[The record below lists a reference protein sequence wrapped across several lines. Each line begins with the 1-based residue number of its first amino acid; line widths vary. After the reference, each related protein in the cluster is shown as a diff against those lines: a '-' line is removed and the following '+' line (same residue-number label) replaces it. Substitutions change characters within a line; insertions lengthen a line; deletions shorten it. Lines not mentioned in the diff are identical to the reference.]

1 MSIVARWIS
10 GCLLLIPLGALGA
23 VAGPAGS
30 SGPARDVS
38 QPATLETIVVTGS
51 YIRRTDT
58 ESPSPVDV
66 INAEDIL
73 KSGRTSIADVI
84 HSLSSDNSGTL
95 TSNFSGAMAGGAS
108 GVSLRGLTVDAT
120 LVLVDGHRMATYP
133 LADDGQR
140 PFVDIGS
147 LPLGIVDRVEV
158 LKDGASA
165 IYGSDAIA
173 GVVNVIT
180 KREFTGFEA
189 STNLGASY
197 QADGLEQRV
206 SATYGFGNLSNDGH
220 NAYFNVEYRHQAEI
234 KQEDRRSYLN
244 QLDLRPYGGN
254 DLRGGIVQQAPPN
267 NGGFTAVGQ
276 VAPLGIAAGATTLS
290 QLDQF
295 YLLPGCKPENL
306 NYSGGCTWDPNL
318 YKKIQP
324 RSAGLDVTGK
334 WTQRLGDRWTSSIA
348 ASFFRSESEQWRQPN
363 RYLDGTSIVP
373 FVWAGAN
380 GTLVDQTD
388 PTTTR
393 IVLPATH
400 PDNPFNPAS
409 PYFAGAQAF
418 YGAAFAN
425 YIGKSALL
433 NAALTDIP
441 VQKSRYQ
448 TDVIRLVE
456 DLNAKLGDWDAFLS
470 AGFVRA
476 ATRVTYAGFVRAS
489 ALDAALASNQYRV
502 GQNANLNPAS
512 LYQTLAPETHDT
524 ATSTLSFFS
533 ATTSRP
539 LVPLPGGDLA
549 LAVGA
554 DARFTRVDNPG
565 EPYATQGDILMDGS
579 FYAKGSQDV
588 YAAFA
593 ELSAPLVHQLELS
606 AAARVDHYNVAGTA
620 FTPKFGAK
628 WKIIPQ
634 LAVRGT
640 FARGFRA
647 PGISES
653 GKSSAASST
662 TAPLD
667 PLRCDQGS
675 LNPVLPNT
683 PADCG
688 QGFVAVLSQASPNL
702 KPEHSRSYTLGVIA
716 EPIRGVNLTADYFNI
731 RRTNEIVSS
740 PLDLSNAVRGVQQ
753 PGTSFPGPIIYYAT
767 PYINASESNTTGLDG
782 ELRATFP
789 LGTYGA
795 MTAKGDVTYLIE
807 SNHVI
812 RGAEYHFAGTVGPTA
827 LSGATGTPRTRG
839 TFTLEWNLKPLT
851 IGATLNYRSRM
862 HAVDP
867 SNGPACI
874 QLTDPN
880 PHCYVASFTYLDMY
894 GQFQLSP
901 NLGMTA
907 TVSNITNRLP
917 PLNTA
922 TYGGTNY
929 NPSLDQAG
937 AVGTFFEIAMNYHY

>member
-1 MSIVARWIS
+1 MNRLIASWVP
-10 GCLLLIPLGALGA
+10 GCLLMIPIAGAL
-23 VAGPAGS
+23 VAAAPAGAADAG
-30 SGPARDVS
+30 GPARGGPQSD
-38 QPATLETIVVTGS
+38 ATLETIVVTGS

-66 INAEDIL
+66 ITADDIL
-73 KSGRTSIADVI
+73 KRGMTNIADVI

-95 TSNFSGAMAGGAS
+95 TQNFSGAMAGGAS

-173 GVVNVIT
+173 GVVNIIT
-180 KREFTGFEA
+180 KKTFTGLDV
-189 STNLGASY
+189 STNLGSSY
-197 QADGLEQRV
+197 KGDGLEQRL

-220 NAYFNVEYRHQAEI
+220 NVYFNVEYRHQAEI
-234 KQEDRRSYLN
+234 KQENRRSYLN

-267 NGGFTAVGQ
+267 NGTYTAVGQ
-276 VAPLGIAAGATTLS
+276 VAPLGIAPGDTALS

-295 YLLPGCKPENL
+295 YLLPGCKPQNL

-324 RSAGLDVTGK
+324 RSEGLDVTAK
-334 WTQRLGDRWTSSIA
+334 WTQSLGDRWTSSLA

-363 RYLDGTSIVP
+363 QYLDGTSTVP

-388 PTTTR
+388 PATTQ
-393 IVLPATH
+393 IVLPANH

-409 PYFAGAQAF
+409 PYFAAAQAF
-418 YGAAFAN
+418 YGANFAN
-425 YIGKSALL
+425 YIGKPALFYG
-433 NAALTDIP
+433 ALTDIP
-441 VQKSRYQ
+441 VQITKYQ

-456 DLNAKLGDWDAFLS
+456 DLNAQLGEWDTSLS

-476 ATRVTYAGFVRAS
+476 ATRSTYTGFVRAS
-489 ALDAALASNQYRV
+489 ALNAALASDEYRV
-502 GQNANLNPAS
+502 GQNAYLNPPS

-524 ATSTLSFFS
+524 ATSTLGFFS
-533 ATTSRP
+533 ATASRP
-539 LVPLPGGDLA
+539 LAPLPGGDLA

-554 DARFTRVDNPG
+554 DARFTRIENPG
-565 EPYATQGDILMDGS
+565 EPYAPLGDILMDGS

-588 YAAFA
+588 YAAFT
-593 ELSAPLVHQLELS
+593 ELSAPITHQLELS
-606 AAARVDHYNVAGTA
+606 AAARVDHYNTAGTA
-620 FTPKFGAK
+620 FTPKFGLK

-634 LAVRGT
+634 LAFRGT

-647 PGISES
+647 PGIAES
-653 GKSSAASST
+653 GNSSAASST
-662 TAPLD
+662 TAPTD
-667 PLRCDQGS
+667 PARCPSTGKPS
-675 LNPVLPNT
+675 
-683 PADCG
+683 DCG
-688 QGFVAVLSQASPNL
+688 AGYVAVLSTANPNL
-702 KPEHSRSYTLGVIA
+702 KPEHSRSYTLGLIV
-716 EPIRGVNLTADYFNI
+716 EPIREINLTADYFNI
-731 RRTNEIVSS
+731 KRTNEIVGST
-740 PLDLSNAVRGVQQ
+740 LDPTVNAVRGAQQ
-753 PGTSFPGPIIYYAT
+753 PGTTYPGPIIYYAT
-767 PYINASESNTTGLDG
+767 PYINASESRTSGFDA
-782 ELRATFP
+782 ELHTIFP
-789 LGTYGA
+789 LGAYGA
-795 MTAKGDVTYLIE
+795 LTAKADATYLIE
-807 SNHVI
+807 STQI
-812 RGAEYHFAGTVGPTA
+812 IQGSEYHYAGTVGPTA

-839 TFTLEWNLKPLT
+839 SFTLDWTLKPVS
-851 IGATLNYRSRM
+851 IGATLNYRSHM
-862 HAVDP
+862 YGVDP

-894 GQFQLSP
+894 GQYEFSPQLR
-901 NLGMTA
+901 MTT
-907 TVSNITNRLP
+907 TVTNVTNRLP

-937 AVGTFFEIAMNYHY
+937 AVGTFFEVAVNYRY

>member
-1 MSIVARWIS
+1 MTRESTGLVTKWVP
-10 GCLLLIPLGALGA
+10 GCCLLIPIAA
-23 VAGPAGS
+23 TAATDTN
-30 SGPARDVS
+30 GPARDGS
-38 QPATLETIVVTGS
+38 QATTLDTIVVTGS

-58 ESPSPVDV
+58 ESPSPVDI
-66 INAEDIL
+66 INADDIV
-73 KSGRTSIADVI
+73 KRGMTSIADVI

-95 TSNFSGAMAGGAS
+95 TQNFSGAMAGGAS

-120 LVLVDGHRMATYP
+120 LVLVDGHRLATYP

-173 GVVNVIT
+173 GVVNIIT
-180 KREFTGFEA
+180 KKNFTGFEV
-189 STNLGASY
+189 STNLGSSY
-197 QADGLEQRV
+197 KGDGLEQRV
-206 SATYGFGNLSNDGH
+206 SATYGLGNLSNDGH
-220 NAYFNVEYRHQAEI
+220 NLYFNVEYRHQAEI
-234 KQEDRRSYLN
+234 KQEDRGSYLN

-267 NGGFTAVGQ
+267 NGTYTAVGQ
-276 VAPLGIAAGATTLS
+276 VAPLDRSAPNP

-295 YLLPGCKPENL
+295 YLLPGCAPQNL

-324 RSAGLDVTGK
+324 RSEGLDFTAK
-334 WTQRLGDRWTSSIA
+334 WTQQLGDRWQSSLA

-363 RYLDGTSIVP
+363 QYLDGTSTVP

-388 PTTTR
+388 PATTQ
-393 IVLPATH
+393 IVLPANH

-418 YGAAFAN
+418 YGAAFAG
-425 YIGKSALL
+425 YIGKPALFYG
-433 NAALTDIP
+433 ALTDIP
-441 VQKSRYQ
+441 VQITKYQ
-448 TDVIRLVE
+448 TDVIRVVE
-456 DLNAKLGDWDAFLS
+456 DLTAQLGGWDTTLS

-476 ATRVTYAGFVRAS
+476 ATRITYTGFVRAS
-489 ALDAALASNQYRV
+489 ALDAALASGAYRV
-502 GQNANLNPAS
+502 GQNAHLNPPS
-512 LYQTLAPETHDT
+512 LYQTLSPETHDT

-533 ATTSRP
+533 ANASRP
-539 LVPLPGGDLA
+539 LAPLPGGDLA

-554 DARFTRVDNPG
+554 DARFTRLDNPG

-588 YAAFA
+588 YAAFT
-593 ELSAPLVHQLELS
+593 ELSAPITHQLELS
-606 AAARVDHYNVAGTA
+606 AAARVDHYNTAGTA
-620 FTPKFGAK
+620 FTPKFGVK
-628 WKIIPQ
+628 WKVIPQ
-634 LAVRGT
+634 FAFRGT

-653 GKSSAASST
+653 GNSSAASST
-662 TAPLD
+662 TAPTDLA
-667 PLRCDQGS
+667 RCPFTGKPS
-675 LNPVLPNT
+675 
-683 PADCG
+683 DCG
-688 QGFVAVLSQASPNL
+688 AGYVAVLSTANPNL
-702 KPEHSRSYTLGVIA
+702 KPEHSRSYTLGVIV
-716 EPIRGVNLTADYFNI
+716 EPIRGINLTADYFNI
-731 RRTNEIVSS
+731 KRTNEIVGST
-740 PLDLSNAVRGVQQ
+740 LDPAINAVRGAQQ
-753 PGTSFPGPIIYYAT
+753 PGTAYPGPIIYYAT
-767 PYINASESNTTGLDG
+767 PYINASESRTSGFDG
-782 ELRATFP
+782 ELHTVFP
-789 LGTYGA
+789 LGAYGA
-795 MTAKGDVTYLIE
+795 LTAKADATYLVE
-807 SNHVI
+807 STQI
-812 RGAEYHFAGTVGPTA
+812 IQGSEYHFAGTVGPNA

-839 TFTLEWNLKPLT
+839 SFTLDWTLEPVS
-851 IGATLNYRSRM
+851 IGATLNYRSHM
-862 HAVDP
+862 YGVDP
-867 SNGPACI
+867 SNGPACL

-894 GQFQLSP
+894 GQYAFSSQLK
-901 NLGMTA
+901 LTA
-907 TVSNITNRLP
+907 TVTNVTNRLP

-937 AVGTFFEIAMNYHY
+937 AVGTFVEIAVNYRY

>member
-1 MSIVARWIS
+1 MSQFVAGWVP
-10 GCLLLIPLGALGA
+10 GCLLILPVAA
-23 VAGPAGS
+23 MAADAAGPGREGPE
-30 SGPARDVS
+30 SGG
-38 QPATLETIVVTGS
+38 TLEAVVVTGS

-66 INAEDIL
+66 INAADIQ
-73 KSGRTSIADVI
+73 KMGKTSIADVI

-108 GVSLRGLTVDAT
+108 GVSLRGLSVDAT

-173 GVVNVIT
+173 GVVNIIT
-180 KREFTGFEA
+180 KKEFTGVDL
-189 STNLGASY
+189 STNLGSSY
-197 QADGLEQRV
+197 KADGLEQRV

-220 NAYFNVEYRHQAEI
+220 NVYFNVEYRHQAEI
-234 KQEDRRSYLN
+234 KQENRGSYLN
-244 QLDLRPYGGN
+244 QLDLRSYGGN

-267 NGGFTAVGQ
+267 NGAYTAVGQ
-276 VAPLGIAAGATTLS
+276 VAPLGIASGQTTLS

-295 YLLPGCKPENL
+295 YLLPGCKPQNL

-324 RSAGLDVTGK
+324 RSAGLDLTAK
-334 WTQRLGDRWTSSIA
+334 WTQQLGDRWTSSLA

-363 RYLDGTSIVP
+363 NYLDGTTTVP
-373 FVWAGAN
+373 YVWAGAN

-388 PTTTR
+388 PNTTH
-393 IVLPATH
+393 IVLPANH

-409 PYFAGAQAF
+409 PYFAAAQAY

-425 YIGKSALL
+425 YVGKPALL

-441 VQKSRYQ
+441 VQITKYR

-456 DLNAKLGDWDAFLS
+456 DLSAQIGSWDTNLS

-476 ATRVTYAGFVRAS
+476 ATRMTYTGFVRAS
-489 ALDAALASNQYRV
+489 ALNAALADGSYRI
-502 GQNANLNPAS
+502 GQNAYLNSPS

-533 ATTSRP
+533 ATASRP
-539 LVPLPGGDLA
+539 LMALPGGDLA
-549 LAVGA
+549 MALGA
-554 DARFTRVDNPG
+554 DARFTRLDNPG
-565 EPYATQGDILMDGS
+565 EPYATAGDILMDGS
-579 FYAKGSQDV
+579 FYSKGSQDV

-593 ELSAPLVHQLELS
+593 ELSAPITHQLEMS
-606 AAARVDHYNVAGTA
+606 AAARVDHYNNAGTA
-620 FTPKFGAK
+620 FTPKFGVK

-634 LAVRGT
+634 LALRGT

-647 PGISES
+647 PGIAES
-653 GKSSAASST
+653 GNSSAASST
-662 TAPLD
+662 IAPTD
-667 PLRCDQGS
+667 DARCGFTGKPS
-675 LNPVLPNT
+675 
-683 PADCG
+683 DCG
-688 QGFVAVLSQASPNL
+688 AGYVAVLSQANPNL
-702 KPEHSRSYTLGVIA
+702 KPEHSRSYTLGLIL
-716 EPIRGVNLTADYFNI
+716 EPLRSINFTADYFNI
-731 RRTNEIVSS
+731 RRTNEIVGS
-740 PLDLSNAVRGVQQ
+740 PLDPTQAVRGAQQ
-753 PGTSFPGPIIYYAT
+753 PGTNYPGPIIYYST
-767 PYINASESNTTGLDG
+767 PYINASESTTSGFDG
-782 ELRATFP
+782 QLRTVFT
-789 LGTYGA
+789 LGAFGSL
-795 MTAKGDVTYLIE
+795 TAKADATYLVE
-807 SNHVI
+807 STQI
-812 RGAEYHFAGTVGPTA
+812 IAGTEYHYAGTVGPTA

-839 TFTLEWNLKPLT
+839 SFTLEWGYQPVT
-851 IGATLNYRSRM
+851 IGATLNYRSHM
-862 HAVDP
+862 YGVDP
-867 SNGPACI
+867 SNGPACL
-874 QLTDPN
+874 QLMDPN

-894 GQFQLSP
+894 GQYQFSPQLQ
-901 NLGMTA
+901 MTA
-907 TVSNITNRLP
+907 TVSNVTNRVA

-937 AVGTFFEIAMNYHY
+937 GVGTFFELAVNYHY

>member
-1 MSIVARWIS
+1 
-10 GCLLLIPLGALGA
+10 
-23 VAGPAGS
+23 
-30 SGPARDVS
+30 
-38 QPATLETIVVTGS
+38 
-51 YIRRTDT
+51 
-58 ESPSPVDV
+58 
-66 INAEDIL
+66 
-73 KSGRTSIADVI
+73 
-84 HSLSSDNSGTL
+84 
-95 TSNFSGAMAGGAS
+95 
-108 GVSLRGLTVDAT
+108 
-120 LVLVDGHRMATYP
+120 MATYP

-173 GVVNVIT
+173 GVVNIIT
-180 KREFTGFEA
+180 KKKFTGLEVSA
-189 STNLGASY
+189 NLGSSY
-197 QADGLEQRV
+197 KGDGLEQRL

-220 NAYFNVEYRHQAEI
+220 NVYFNVEYRHQAEI
-234 KQEDRRSYLN
+234 KQENRGSYLN
-244 QLDLRPYGGN
+244 QLDLRPYGGG

-267 NGGFTAVGQ
+267 NGTYTAVGQ
-276 VAPLGIAAGATTLS
+276 VAPLDRSATPP

-295 YLLPGCKPENL
+295 YLLPGCAAQNL

-324 RSAGLDVTGK
+324 RSEGLDVTAK
-334 WTQRLGDRWTSSIA
+334 WTQVLGDSWQSSFA

-363 RYLDGTSIVP
+363 QYLDGTATVP
-373 FVWAGAN
+373 FTWAGAN

-388 PTTTR
+388 PLTTR
-393 IVLPATH
+393 IVLPANH

-418 YGAAFAN
+418 YGAAAFAN
-425 YIGKSALL
+425 YIGKPALFYG
-433 NAALTDIP
+433 ALTDIP
-441 VQKSRYQ
+441 VQITKYQ

-456 DLNAKLGDWDAFLS
+456 DLTAELSGWDTTLS

-476 ATRVTYAGFVRAS
+476 ATRMTYTGFVRAS
-489 ALDAALASNQYRV
+489 ALDAALADGQYRV
-502 GQNANLNPAS
+502 GQNAYLNSPS

-533 ATTSRP
+533 ATGSRP
-539 LVPLPGGDLA
+539 LAPLPGGDLA
-549 LAVGA
+549 LALGA
-554 DARFTRVDNPG
+554 DARFTRLDNPG

-593 ELSAPLVHQLELS
+593 ELSAPVLHQLELS
-606 AAARVDHYNVAGTA
+606 AAARVDHYNTAGTA
-620 FTPKFGAK
+620 FTPKFGLK

-634 LAVRGT
+634 LAFRGT

-647 PGISES
+647 PGIAES
-653 GKSSAASST
+653 GNSGAASST
-662 TAPLD
+662 FGPVDTA
-667 PLRCDQGS
+667 RCGPG
-675 LNPVLPNT
+675 LANK

-688 QGFVAVLSQASPNL
+688 LGYVAVLSQANPNL
-702 KPEHSRSYTLGVIA
+702 KPERSRSYTLGLIV
-716 EPIRGVNLTADYFNI
+716 EPMRAVNLTADYFNI
-731 RRTNEIVSS
+731 KRTNEIVGS
-740 PLDLSNAVRGVQQ
+740 PLDPTQAVRGAQQ
-753 PGTSFPGPIIYYAT
+753 PGTNYPGPIIYYLT
-767 PYINASESNTTGLDG
+767 PYINASESRTSGFDG
-782 ELRATFP
+782 ELHTVFP
-789 LGTYGA
+789 LGAYGA
-795 MTAKGDVTYLIE
+795 LTAKADATYLIE
-807 SNHVI
+807 STQI
-812 RGAEYHFAGTVGPTA
+812 IQGSEYHYAGTVGPTA

-839 TFTLEWNLKPLT
+839 SFTLDWTLKPVS
-851 IGATLNYRSRM
+851 IGATLNYRSHM
-862 HAVDP
+862 YAVDP
-867 SNGPACI
+867 SNGPACL

-894 GQFQLSP
+894 GQYEFSSQLR
-901 NLGMTA
+901 MTA
-907 TVSNITNRLP
+907 TVTNVTNRLP

-937 AVGTFFEIAMNYHY
+937 AVGTFFEVAVNYRY